1 MFVSQKDERIYEDQL
16 KEKDRKA
23 YLEYLSLKLLLLYSL
38 KTDVLLESC
47 LFKYIKGTGDS
58 YYLTDI
64 QLYKKSSAGKIW
76 G

>member
-1 MFVSQKDERIYEDQL
+1 MFISEKDERIFEDQL
-16 KEKDRKA
+16 KEKNRKA
-23 YLEYLSLKLLLLYSL
+23 YLEYLSLKLILLYSL

-47 LFKYIKGTGDS
+47 LFKYIKGEGET
-58 YYLTDI
+58 YYLTDV